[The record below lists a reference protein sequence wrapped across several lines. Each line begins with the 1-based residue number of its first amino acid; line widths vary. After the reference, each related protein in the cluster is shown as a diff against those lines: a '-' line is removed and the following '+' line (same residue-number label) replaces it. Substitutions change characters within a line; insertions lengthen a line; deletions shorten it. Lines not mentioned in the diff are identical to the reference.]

1 MRHFVPDLP
10 PAPATDRWAQAKLWL
25 ASRLAGAGEQSQEEH
40 TAEAIGRHVES
51 LGPQH
56 ARHLM
61 TRLLDDLQGLGPL
74 ADYLRQEGVSDI
86 MVTGEGHVWLDCGHG
101 VEPTEH
107 RLPRAEVMNLARRLL
122 SQGGRRLD
130 EGQPFGDVFLAGA
143 RIHALIPPVV
153 EHPQLS
159 IRLPHP
165 VTPRL
170 EQLSQQWPHR
180 EYWLRVCE
188 FLVQCRANV
197 LISGAT
203 GSGKTT
209 LASSLLS
216 TVDDHERIITIED
229 TPELRI
235 DHPHV
240 VNLRT
245 REANIEGAGAI
256 ETRELIR
263 QSLRMRPDR
272 LIVGECR
279 GAEIA
284 EFLTAMNTGHQG
296 AMGTLHA
303 NSTADVPARLHAMG
317 GLAGLSPEVLTLQA
331 RSGVD
336 VLMHICRD
344 EYGRHPAELAV
355 LAPEERAG
363 QALTVLPAL
372 TQRGSTLYEGPGL
385 AVVEQLGTKPEWK
398 GLPR

>member
-1 MRHFVPDLP
+1 
-10 PAPATDRWAQAKLWL
+10 
-25 ASRLAGAGEQSQEEH
+25 
-40 TAEAIGRHVES
+40 
-51 LGPQH
+51 
-56 ARHLM
+56 
-61 TRLLDDLQGLGPL
+61 
-74 ADYLRQEGVSDI
+74 
-86 MVTGEGHVWLDCGHG
+86 
-101 VEPTEH
+101 
-107 RLPRAEVMNLARRLL
+107 
-122 SQGGRRLD
+122 
-130 EGQPFGDVFLAGA
+130 
-143 RIHALIPPVV
+143 
-153 EHPQLS
+153 
-159 IRLPHP
+159 
-165 VTPRL
+165 
-170 EQLSQQWPHR
+170 
-180 EYWLRVCE
+180 
-188 FLVQCRANV
+188 
-197 LISGAT
+197 
-203 GSGKTT
+203 
-209 LASSLLS
+209 
-216 TVDDHERIITIED
+216 
-229 TPELRI
+229 
-235 DHPHV
+235 
-240 VNLRT
+240 
-245 REANIEGAGAI
+245 
-256 ETRELIR
+256 
-263 QSLRMRPDR
+263 LRMRPDR